1 MITTVWTFCSLLF
14 AGMTAFAIKQGG
26 IDVLDDDKGERV
38 TSLQLAMMIALAP
51 FVFIVLTIKSLG
63 DNK

>member
-26 IDVLDDDKGERV
+26 MGVLDDDKGESV

-51 FVFIVLTIKSLG
+51 FIFVLLTVKSFG

>member
-26 IDVLDDDKGERV
+26 TGVLDDDKGERV
-38 TSLQLAMMIALAP
+38 SSLQLVMMIALAP
-51 FVFIVLTIKSLG
+51 FIFVILAVKSFG

>member
-14 AGMTAFAIKQGG
+14 AGMTVFAIKQGG
-26 IDVLDDDKGERV
+26 IGALDDDKGERV
-38 TSLQLAMMIALAP
+38 SSLHLAMLIALAP
-51 FVFIVLTIKSLG
+51 FVFVLLAVKSFG

>member
-1 MITTVWTFCSLLF
+1 MITSVWTFCCLLF
-14 AGMTAFAIKQGG
+14 AGMTVFAIKQGG

-51 FVFIVLTIKSLG
+51 FVFILLAIKSFG

>member
-26 IDVLDDDKGERV
+26 LDVLDDDKGESV

-51 FVFIVLTIKSLG
+51 FVFVLLAIKSFG